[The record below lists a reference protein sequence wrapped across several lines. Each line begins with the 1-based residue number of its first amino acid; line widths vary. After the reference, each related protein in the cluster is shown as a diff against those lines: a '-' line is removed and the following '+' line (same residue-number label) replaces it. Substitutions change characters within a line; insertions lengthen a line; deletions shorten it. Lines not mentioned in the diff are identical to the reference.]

1 MNTKK
6 NQKKIL
12 YIEDSVENRL
22 LVKRILE
29 SHGYDFYEADDAS
42 KGICLAQ
49 QLKPDIILIDINLPG
64 LSGYEAATRM
74 KSMDELLNT
83 PIVALTAKVLE
94 GDRERAVI
102 SGCDGYI
109 AKPIDV
115 DTFTESIARYLT
127 GERDKLSQEEELAYL
142 RQYSHD
148 LVNRLEEKIDV
159 SLTDELTGVGNRRYA
174 LLRFAEEL
182 SRCRRFD
189 ITASLLLCDI
199 DFLKKINI
207 TLDYDAGNYVLKE
220 TAKLLSVNRRKFDVL
235 ARLDKDEFVL
245 FLYNV
250 DADMASKAAER
261 FISQVAANPY
271 AYDGA
276 KISVA
281 MTVAVF
287 ALDIKN
293 PNLTAESLLEIAD
306 SGFQNIHQ
314 TFGDSQ
320 YRTKGVHRVF
330 LLGGGFSKEK
340 SGDHDDG

>member
-6 NQKKIL
+6 TQKKIL
-12 YIEDSVENRL
+12 YIEDSVENRI
-22 LVKRILE
+22 LVRRILE
-29 SHGYDFYEADDAS
+29 SHGYEFYEADDAS

-49 QLKPDIILIDINLPG
+49 QLKPDLILMDINLPG
-64 LSGYEAATRM
+64 LSGCEAATRL
-74 KSMDELLNT
+74 KSMDDFLTT

-115 DTFTESIARYLT
+115 DTFTESIGRYLM
-127 GERDKLSQEEELAYL
+127 GERDKLTQEEELGYL

-148 LVNRLEEKIDV
+148 LVGRLEEKIDV

-189 ITASLLLCDI
+189 MKASLLLCDI
-199 DFLKKINI
+199 DFLKKINV

-220 TAKLLSVNRRKFDVL
+220 TAKLLSTSRRKFDVL
-235 ARLDKDEFVL
+235 ARLDKDEFIL

-250 DADMASKAAER
+250 DANMARKAAER
-261 FISQVAANPY
+261 FISQVAATSY
-271 AYDGA
+271 TYDGV
-276 KISVA
+276 KIDVA
-281 MTVAVF
+281 MTVGVF

-293 PNLTAESLLEIAD
+293 PNLTAESLLEMAD
-306 SGFQNIHQ
+306 LGYRNLQHTCREPQ
-314 TFGDSQ
+314 D
-320 YRTKGVHRVF
+320 RTKGGQRVF
-330 LLGGGFSKEK
+330 LLGGGNSHENGE
-340 SGDHDDG
+340 SG